1 MRAVVHCG
9 KMEPMKLEFLE
20 AMGFYSSAEHTYRL
34 VMDAPV
40 ESVGASDNFNRV
52 SVYKDPSGVS
62 ICFMESLSGQT
73 AESFTVTGAKPVRAT
88 GWQVTPGLVWADIF
102 DSMGVLQSRLLVS
115 VDDPHRYPL
124 YSLQSIGA
132 PVRCDGLQLGAVTS
146 DVTVYSSVE
155 EWAAD
160 QTPIKKEDTH
170 LKDDPSVPDEVL
182 IGPKFIGC
190 PWIGMLQAGQV
201 APADLGPQALFKGLV
216 EEVTVAKNG
225 LTGRPWYK
233 VAADCGVPVM
243 VALPADISPRPQV
256 DGVIDGTVFMT
267 GTSGMWEK
275 PSE

>member
-1 MRAVVHCG
+1 MRGRCG
-9 KMEPMKLEFLE
+9 KMEPMELEFLE
-20 AMGFYSSAEHTYRL
+20 AMGFYSSAEQTYRL

-62 ICFMESLSGQT
+62 ICFMESLPGQT
-73 AESFTVTGAKPVRAT
+73 TESFAVTGATPVSVAA
-88 GWQVTPGLVWADIF
+88 WQVTPGLVWADVF
-102 DSMGVLQSRLLVS
+102 DKAGVLQTRLLVS

-124 YSLQSIGA
+124 YSLQSVGA
-132 PVRCDGLQLGAVTS
+132 PVRCDSFQLGAIAS
-146 DVTVYSSVE
+146 DVTVYPSVE
-155 EWAAD
+155 DWAAH

-216 EEVTVAKNG
+216 EEVTVAQNK

-233 VAADCGVPVM
+233 VAADCGVPTM

-256 DGVIDGTVFMT
+256 GGVIDGQVFMT
-267 GTSGMWEK
+267 GTSGFWAKDE
-275 PSE
+275 

>member
-1 MRAVVHCG
+1 M
-9 KMEPMKLEFLE
+9 KPMELEFLE
-20 AMGFYSSAEHTYRL
+20 AMGFYSSAEQTYRL

-40 ESVGASDNFNRV
+40 ESVGASENFNRV

-73 AESFTVTGAKPVRAT
+73 SESFAVTGATPVSVAA
-88 GWQVTPGLVWADIF
+88 WQVTPGLVWADVF
-102 DSMGVLQSRLLVS
+102 DKAGVLQTRLLVS

-124 YSLQSIGA
+124 YSLQSVGA
-132 PVRCDGLQLGAVTS
+132 PVRCDGMQLGAIAS

-155 EWAAD
+155 EWAAN

-216 EEVTVAKNG
+216 EEVTVAQNK

-233 VAADCGVPVM
+233 VAADCGVPTM
-243 VALPADISPRPQV
+243 VALPADISPQPQV
-256 DGVIDGTVFMT
+256 GGVIDGTVFMT
-267 GTSGMWEK
+267 GTSGMWGI
-275 PSE
+275 